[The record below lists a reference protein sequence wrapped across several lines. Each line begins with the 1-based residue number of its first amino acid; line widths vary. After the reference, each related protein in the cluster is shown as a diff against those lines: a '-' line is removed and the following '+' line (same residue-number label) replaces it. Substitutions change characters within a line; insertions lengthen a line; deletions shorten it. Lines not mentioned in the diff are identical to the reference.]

1 MKEKIQH
8 EKLGECKVLL
18 ETTLNNGKCFKLIET
33 YGVKKIKTTWSRR
46 NWWTSEEKWRDA
58 REDGRAKRPHYYAMW
73 GMSHEPERMGVTKLT
88 TKGGNNPAKN
98 KVTNYFLELVDASDK
113 MEFKH

>member
-18 ETTLNNGKCFKLIET
+18 ETSLNNGKCFKLVET
-33 YGVKKIKTTWSRR
+33 YQVKKTKTSWSRR
-46 NWWTSEEKWRDA
+46 HWWTTECKWQDA
-58 REDGRAKRPHYYAMW
+58 RNDGRTKRPHYYALW
-73 GMSHEPERMGVTKLT
+73 GMSHEPDQMGVTKLT
-88 TKGGNNPAKN
+88 TKGGNNPAKS
-98 KVTNYFLELVDASDK
+98 KVTNYFLELVDASEK